1 MRDLGGWT
9 GSAGTV
15 KYGLIYRSGHFDSIT
30 DTDKALLVDTL
41 GIKEEIELRN
51 TGATVSSL
59 GSSVKL
65 LIAATSSYTADF
77 KLTTLMKSIFTDVFA
92 RAIAGDPLVFHCSA
106 GCDRTGT
113 IAYMILALL
122 GVSQNDIDHDYE
134 ITTMSYSDTQA
145 HRTTSTYKSMVLDY
159 IPTLTGDTLE
169 TKLIHYMVDTLG
181 FSTTQV
187 NNFRSAML
195 TGTPNSYYKVTGVY
209 SDVTT
214 SNSSTLVT
222 GSYSA
227 TLSYASGANL
237 SVSVTMGGT
246 DITDSAV
253 SGDKISISKV
263 TGDIVVRASATSA
276 AYTNLVSTSID
287 SDSTIYNGGLGYLNG
302 KYMSGGVPSSG
313 ADADATITGYIPLRS
328 PSGTGDVYRI
338 KGIGSSAPSASHTR
352 IALASNTFTGLNE
365 TNAFL
370 SVNTTGGGIV
380 NQNASGNPIFQT
392 TTETGSDGGTIY
404 VLTQINKPTAYYS
417 GSSFYLRFSFDYTDG
432 ADLIITCNEEIK

>member
-1 MRDLGGWT
+1 MNPID
-9 GSAGTV
+9 
-15 KYGLIYRSGHFDSIT
+15 D
-30 DTDKALLVDTL
+30 
-41 GIKEEIELRN
+41 
-51 TGATVSSL
+51 
-59 GSSVKL
+59 
-65 LIAATSSYTADF
+65 IAMW
-77 KLTTLMKSIFTDVFA
+77 LQL
-92 RAIAGDPLVFHCSA
+92 
-106 GCDRTGT
+106 
-113 IAYMILALL
+113 
-122 GVSQNDIDHDYE
+122 
-134 ITTMSYSDTQA
+134 
-145 HRTTSTYKSMVLDY
+145 
-159 IPTLTGDTLE
+159 
-169 TKLIHYMVDTLG
+169 
-181 FSTTQV
+181 
-187 NNFRSAML
+187 AML

-302 KYMSGGVPSSG
+302 RYMSGGVPSSG

-352 IALASNTFTGLNE
+352 IALANNAFTRLNE

-370 SVNTTGGGIV
+370 SVNTTGGGLA

-392 TTETGSDGGTIY
+392 TIETGSDGSTIY

-417 GSSFYLRFSFDYTDG
+417 VSSFYLRFSFDYTDG